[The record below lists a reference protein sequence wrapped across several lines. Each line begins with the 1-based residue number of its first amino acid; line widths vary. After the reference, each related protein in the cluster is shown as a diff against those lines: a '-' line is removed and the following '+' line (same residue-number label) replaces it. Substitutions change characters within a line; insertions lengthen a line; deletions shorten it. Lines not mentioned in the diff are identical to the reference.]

1 MPSLSR
7 RNADTISLLGIGDAS
22 EVSTAQAVPVR
33 PMVRGKPSRCVLF
46 KKDLLGNDDLEG
58 SVLHRLLKRKQSTI
72 VASVASAI
80 AQAIPTPASTPEEM
94 LIAVGELG
102 TGVALDVS
110 AATLGVPVAV
120 PESVENVS
128 SAVEIEAT
136 VSMLHTVGRTR
147 AQP

>member
-46 KKDLLGNDDLEG
+46 KNDLLGNDDLEG

-72 VASVASAI
+72 VASVAPAI